1 MSLLVKLS
9 RAAGRVVANGADNA
23 RGLSKAANPEFG
35 VSGGVNPRFFGG
47 CKLGVQISSP
57 RLRCHA
63 QR

>member
-1 MSLLVKLS
+1 MSTESLS
-9 RAAGRVVANGADNA
+9 PAGDP
-23 RGLSKAANPEFG
+23 S

-47 CKLGVQISSP
+47 CKLGVQMSLP